1 MMARGITA
9 LLPTGWSGFN
19 EQQKIGW
26 FNQNAV
32 TPEELAAAG
41 VSQDVITTMQGRGY
55 TGIAANANTAT
66 TNPRAVKSGLTTAQQ
81 KAGEYK
87 RLRDLGMSDAD
98 VRSAVTPVYG
108 TQTDTDWTAL
118 QGLAGFGSN
127 ANTATTNTSN
137 TTASNPRAV
146 TAGLT
151 TAQQKAGEYKR
162 LRDLGMT
169 DAEVR
174 SAVTPVYG
182 SQTDADWNSL
192 QGLAGFGTNTNTNT
206 NTNTTTVDPKAVK
219 TGLTTAQQK
228 ADEYKRLRGLGMTDA
243 EIRSAVTPIYG
254 TQADADWTALQG
266 LAGFGPTGNTTA
278 ITANTTA
285 IDPSQSTLSPNFS
298 PYVYKML
305 AKGEAAADLPYQP
318 FTGERFAGP
327 SALQQR
333 AFEIANNLETP
344 EAFGTASGF
353 AQQAFDK
360 AAGTSYTPTTFDTGL
375 GSLKSVAEY
384 MSPYQ
389 QNVTDITSREMR
401 RQADIGRQSEQARLA
416 QAGAYGGSRQAIME
430 SERQRNLQQQMEDIT
445 TKGLQGAYDRAMQQ
459 RLSESQLGLE
469 AQRGTEGS
477 RQFGANLGLQSVN
490 PMISAASTLGN
501 LGQQQANTGLSNL
514 NAQLSAGATQQGF
527 MQQPLDFGYQ
537 QFQESVKFPYQQATY
552 MQSLLGGL
560 PLQAAPYSSSQGQSG
575 MFSGLQGALAGLA
588 LYNAFNPTATP
599 K

>member
-1 MMARGITA
+1 MARGITS

-108 TQTDTDWTAL
+108 SQTDTDWNSL

-127 ANTATTNTSN
+127 TNTATTNTSN
-137 TTASNPRAV
+137 TTAANPRAV

-192 QGLAGFGTNTNTNT
+192 QGLAGFVTNTNTNT
-206 NTNTTTVDPKAVK
+206 NTNTTTVDPKTVK

-243 EIRSAVTPIYG
+243 DIRSAITPIYG
-254 TQADADWTALQG
+254 TQTDSDWTALQG

-318 FTGERFAGP
+318 FTGERFAD
-327 SALQQR
+327 
-333 AFEIANNLETP
+333 TP
-344 EAFGTASGF
+344 DSL
-353 AQQAFDK
+353 K
-360 AAGTSYTPTTFDTGL
+360 AAFKGIAGLAAPTGKYQGTKFDTGL
-375 GSLKSVAEY
+375 GSLKSVEDY
-384 MSPYQ
+384 MSPYTTA
-389 QNVTDITSREMR
+389 VTDITSREMR

-430 SERQRNLQQQMEDIT
+430 SERQRNLQQQMEDVT

-575 MFSGLQGALAGLA
+575 MFSGLQGALSGLA
-588 LYNAFNPTATP
+588 LYNAFNPTTP

>member
-1 MMARGITA
+1 MARGITS

-41 VSQDVITTMQGRGY
+41 VPQDVISTMQGRGY
-55 TGIAANANTAT
+55 TGTAANANTAT

-108 TQTDTDWTAL
+108 SQTDTDWTAL
-118 QGLAGFGSN
+118 QGLAGFGAN
-127 ANTATTNTSN
+127 TNVNTNTATTNTSN
-137 TTASNPRAV
+137 TTAANPRAV

-162 LRDLGMT
+162 LRGLGMT
-169 DAEVR
+169 DAEIR

-206 NTNTTTVDPKAVK
+206 NTNTTTVDPKTVK

-266 LAGFGPTGNTTA
+266 LAGFGPTGNTTG

-285 IDPSQSTLSPNFS
+285 IDPSQSTLSPNFA

-305 AKGEAAADLPYQP
+305 AKGEAAADLKYQP
-318 FTGERFAGP
+318 FTGQRFAD
-327 SALQQR
+327 
-333 AFEIANNLETP
+333 TP
-344 EAFGTASGF
+344 DSL
-353 AQQAFDK
+353 K
-360 AAGTSYTPTTFDTGL
+360 AAFKGIAGLAAPTGKYQGTKFDTGL
-375 GSLKSVAEY
+375 GSLKSVEDY
-384 MSPYQ
+384 MSPYTTA
-389 QNVTDITSREMR
+389 VTDITSREMR

-430 SERQRNLQQQMEDIT
+430 SERQRNLQQQMEDVT

-459 RLSESQLGLE
+459 RLAESKLGLE
-469 AQRGTEGS
+469 SQQLGEQS
-477 RQFGANLGLQSVN
+477 NQFGAQYGLDQFGAGLQG
-490 PMISAASTLGN
+490 L
-501 LGQQQANTGLSNL
+501 QAQIT
-514 NAQLSAGATQQGF
+514 AGEKERAIA
-527 MQQPLDFGYQ
+527 QQPLDFGYQ